1 MSKRAPSGR
10 PARSAAA
17 DLPPAMPRLA
27 PELAQLMADAQPRYA
42 SVAAALASDILE
54 RRRAIGE
61 LLPTEQELSQSF
73 NVSRSTV
80 REALRRLR
88 ELGLVAGAQGVGTRV
103 IADQPRS
110 SYQLAVRSVADVMG
124 YATRTRL
131 EILSRGRIR
140 AEAALAGQ
148 IGAAAGSEWVHV
160 HGLRW
165 PDEAGLPPIS
175 VVDLYV
181 TAEFAGVTELPD
193 LVATPAYRLIGRR
206 FGVAVTEVQQEITAI
221 ALDEAQAAALRTTPG
236 SPGLQIRR
244 RFYAAD
250 GRLLESTGNIHAA
263 ADRFAYSLRL
273 GAPEA

>member
-1 MSKRAPSGR
+1 MSKRAPVAR
-10 PARSAAA
+10 PAR
-17 DLPPAMPRLA
+17 PAPAVPVRFD
-27 PELAQLMADAQPRYA
+27 PELAQLMAEAQPRYA
-42 SVAAALASDILE
+42 SVAAALAADILE
-54 RRRAIGE
+54 HRRAVGE
-61 LLPTEQELSQSF
+61 LLPTEQELSQAF

-103 IADQPRS
+103 VADRPRS
-110 SYQLAVRSVADVMG
+110 SYQLAVRSVTDVMG

-131 EILSRGRIR
+131 EILSRDALR
-140 AEAALAGQ
+140 ADAALAAS
-148 IGAAAGSEWVHV
+148 IGAVPGSEWVHV

-165 PDEAGLPPIS
+165 PDEPGLPPIS
-175 VVDLYV
+175 VVDLHV

-193 LVATPAYRLIGRR
+193 LVTTPAYRLIGRR
-206 FGVAVTEVQQEITAI
+206 FGVAVAEVQQEITAI
-221 ALDEAQAAALRTTPG
+221 ALDEAQAAALRAAPG

-273 GAPEA
+273 GAAEA